1 MTERLMVVL
10 AVSACDHVIS
20 VTGPTVAGV
29 HQGGTE
35 EHAEPNVW
43 SGGSI

>member
-29 HQGGTE
+29 CQGSAE
-35 EHAEPNVW
+35 EQAEPNAR
-43 SGGSI
+43 SRGSM